1 MLDINLP
8 LTRANANRHILG
20 FWEARVR
27 DLEGSFAWRCSV
39 TASVLP
45 SAVAGSFGRNWPAWR
60 ALLGERMPA

>member
-8 LTRANANRHILG
+8 LTRANAKPRILG
-20 FWEARVR
+20 FWEGRVS

-45 SAVAGSFGRNWPAWR
+45 SAAAGPFCRNWPAWR